1 MITANIPNSVRRS
14 VYRRDGYRCAL
25 CDSATGLEIRRIVH
39 RSEGGSNLPQNLI
52 TLCWK
57 CHAVAHGTRMPEYP
71 EYVDREYIEQ
81 ACVEYAA
88 DFYAEQGRP
97 WYPFGDD

>member
-1 MITANIPNSVRRS
+1 MGPAQPPHSVHPRQRPASGPLRPLVPTAG
-14 VYRRDGYRCAL
+14 D
-25 CDSATGLEIRRIVH
+25 
-39 RSEGGSNLPQNLI
+39 
-52 TLCWK
+52 
-57 CHAVAHGTRMPEYP
+57 HAVAHGTRMPEYP

>member
-25 CDSATGLEIRRIVH
+25 CDSATGLQIHHIVH

-71 EYVDREYIEQ
+71 EYVDREYIEI
-81 ACVEYAA
+81 
-88 DFYAEQGRP
+88 GRASCRERV
-97 WYPFGDD
+97 